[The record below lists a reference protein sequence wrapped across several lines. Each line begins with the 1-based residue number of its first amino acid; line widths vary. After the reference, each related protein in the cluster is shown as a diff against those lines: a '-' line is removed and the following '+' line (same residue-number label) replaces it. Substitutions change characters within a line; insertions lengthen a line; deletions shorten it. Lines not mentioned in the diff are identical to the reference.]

1 MLLPAVAVEAAAL
14 SRFKMGTKA
23 WKKLICKQQIQD
35 QAGIVMAPGR
45 VQDWTTK
52 ASGLV
57 SFPQSSLCYCSHRS
71 SITGLDGLWFWPIR
85 AFLMLHLFPPYISW
99 LLLNPKPSRRVKF
112 RTSISALFRY
122 SHTHTRSWM
131 DVTFITHISGLSFFS
146 IEMWAVFWES
156 ASCLQET
163 MLLKCCQLLHW
174 NTIPSDRQEKQFLT
188 YLPWICQR
196 LAPVSVVCVRQE
208 SAFLYSNQLGKS

>member
-1 MLLPAVAVEAAAL
+1 
-14 SRFKMGTKA
+14 MGTKA

-45 VQDWTTK
+45 VQEDWTTK

-122 SHTHTRSWM
+122 SHTQDPEWM
-131 DVTFITHISGLSFFS
+131 LLSLHIFLDYLFFPLKCGLSFGSQPAAFRRQCCWS
-146 IEMWAVFWES
+146 AV
-156 ASCLQET
+156 SCCTGTQY
-163 MLLKCCQLLHW
+163 H
-174 NTIPSDRQEKQFLT
+174 LT
-188 YLPWICQR
+188 DKKNN
-196 LAPVSVVCVRQE
+196 
-208 SAFLYSNQLGKS
+208 F